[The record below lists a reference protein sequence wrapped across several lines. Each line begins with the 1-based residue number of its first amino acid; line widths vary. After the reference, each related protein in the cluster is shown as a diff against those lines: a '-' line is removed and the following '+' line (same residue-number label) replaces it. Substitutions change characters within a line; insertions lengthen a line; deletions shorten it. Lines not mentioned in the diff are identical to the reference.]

1 MAWRA
6 NPFLETITITGDNH
20 SWRHPR
26 PESSHR
32 PFLQLRE
39 KRKASALNSVSKDSK
54 YENYKESPQGIPKF
68 CRVAPSS
75 AYLVMSM
82 YSDHKRIKRASLLG
96 QVITTAG
103 IVDVEVVSE
112 TYTCSD
118 RDPDEMGRMLVT
130 AGYLADADLRAAIG
144 AVEEVESGG
153 LTPDQAAY
161 ALKYA
166 YDNCL
171 PFHAA
176 LESTIMQAISVVNPN
191 LLGEILLAARLVSE
205 FQLAVAMDQAR
216 DCGLTLGRVLLL
228 TQIISIPILEA
239 SVELLRMVR
248 DQKLLLQSAADALRK
263 CAYEKM
269 TFVEALTA
277 VGMEDQEEEKRPKL
291 GALLTGAGL
300 IADFDAINAAE
311 VGLETCKP
319 IGQVFHECGLVT
331 ALVLRAALKLQ
342 TMIES
347 ALVTV
352 NQAFELL
359 KQVHNLQL
367 PLEDLM
373 KELGQLKAKMLSLL
387 VQSGA
392 VTQDELSKVAGFY
405 GGDANDVLHALVQTE
420 TLSAQLMRDCARC
433 VSLLENGKIKWEMA
447 TTAILYCKRTGTD
460 LQDAL
465 NKVHTESSQRMHSFP
480 HGLSPALAGGAA

>member
-1 MAWRA
+1 M
-6 NPFLETITITGDNH
+6 N
-20 SWRHPR
+20 
-26 PESSHR
+26 
-32 PFLQLRE
+32 
-39 KRKASALNSVSKDSK
+39 
-54 YENYKESPQGIPKF
+54 
-68 CRVAPSS
+68 
-75 AYLVMSM
+75 M

-103 IVDVEVVSE
+103 IVNIEVVSE
-112 TYTCSD
+112 TYTSSD
-118 RDPDEMGRMLVT
+118 RDAEEMGRMLVT
-130 AGYLADADLRAAIG
+130 AGYLADADLRASLE
-144 AVEEVESGG
+144 AVKEVESGN
-153 LTPDQAAY
+153 LSPDQAAY
-161 ALKYA
+161 ALKFA

-171 PFHAA
+171 PSHAA

-228 TQIISIPILEA
+228 TQIISVPILEI

-248 DQKLLLQSAADALRK
+248 DQKLLLQSAADALRQCVFEQK
-263 CAYEKM
+263 
-269 TFVEALTA
+269 TFADALKA
-277 VGMEDQEEEKRPKL
+277 VGMETVEEETRPKL

-342 TMIES
+342 SMIET
-347 ALVTV
+347 ALVSV

-359 KQVHNLQL
+359 RQVHSLQL

-373 KELGQLKAKMLSLL
+373 KELGQLKSKMLSLL

-392 VTQDELSKVAGFY
+392 VSQEEISTAAGFY
-405 GGDANDVLHALVQTE
+405 CGETTDVLQALVQSE
-420 TLSAQLMRDCARC
+420 TLTPQLMRDCARC
-433 VSLLENGKIKWEMA
+433 VSLIESGKLKWDIA
-447 TTAILYCKRTGTD
+447 TAVILHCKRTGVELQEAITRIQTD
-460 LQDAL
+460 NSNRLH
-465 NKVHTESSQRMHSFP
+465 NFP
-480 HGLSPALAGGAA
+480 HGMSAALAGGAA

>member
-1 MAWRA
+1 
-6 NPFLETITITGDNH
+6 
-20 SWRHPR
+20 
-26 PESSHR
+26 
-32 PFLQLRE
+32 
-39 KRKASALNSVSKDSK
+39 
-54 YENYKESPQGIPKF
+54 
-68 CRVAPSS
+68 
-75 AYLVMSM
+75 M

-118 RDPDEMGRMLVT
+118 RDADEMGRVLVT
-130 AGYLADADLRAAIG
+130 AGYLADADLRAALE
-144 AVEEVESGG
+144 AVTEVESGV

-171 PFHAA
+171 PFNAA

-228 TQIISIPILEA
+228 TQIISLPILDS

-248 DQKLLLQSAADALRK
+248 DQELLLQSAADALRH
-263 CAYEKM
+263 CAFDKM
-269 TFVEALTA
+269 TFEEALKS
-277 VGMEDQEEEKRPKL
+277 VGMEERKEETRPKL
-291 GALLTGAGL
+291 GALLAGAGL
-300 IADFDAINAAE
+300 IAEFDAINAAE

-319 IGQVFHECGLVT
+319 IGQVFHETGLVS

-342 TMIES
+342 SMIENAVVS
-347 ALVTV
+347 V
-352 NQAFELL
+352 NQSFELL
-359 KQVHNLQL
+359 RQVHNLNL

-373 KELGQLKAKMLSLL
+373 KELGQLKNKMLSLL

-392 VTQDELSKVAGFY
+392 VSQDDISHAGGIY
-405 GGDANDVLHALVQTE
+405 SGDAEDILQALAQDQI
-420 TLSAQLMRDCARC
+420 LSPQLMRDCARC
-433 VSLLENGKIKWEMA
+433 VTLLESGKVKWEQA
-447 TTAILYCKRTGTD
+447 LSVVSYCKRTGAD

-465 NKVHTESSQRMHSFP
+465 ANAQAESSQKLHSFP
-480 HGLSPALAGGAA
+480 HTLSPAMAGGAA

>member
-1 MAWRA
+1 
-6 NPFLETITITGDNH
+6 
-20 SWRHPR
+20 
-26 PESSHR
+26 
-32 PFLQLRE
+32 
-39 KRKASALNSVSKDSK
+39 
-54 YENYKESPQGIPKF
+54 
-68 CRVAPSS
+68 
-75 AYLVMSM
+75 M

-112 TYTCSD
+112 TYTSSD
-118 RDPDEMGRMLVT
+118 RDADDMGRMLVT
-130 AGYLADADLRAAIG
+130 AGYLADADLRAALE
-144 AVEEVESGG
+144 AVKEVESGN
-153 LTPDQAAY
+153 LSPDQAAY
-161 ALKYA
+161 ALKFA

-191 LLGEILLAARLVSE
+191 LLGEILLAARLISE

-228 TQIISIPILEA
+228 TQIISVPILEA

-248 DQKLLLQSAADALRK
+248 DQKLLLNSAADAVRLCVFEQK
-263 CAYEKM
+263 
-269 TFVEALTA
+269 TFADALKA
-277 VGMEDQEEEKRPKL
+277 VGMETVEEETRPKL

-342 TMIES
+342 SMIET
-347 ALVTV
+347 ALVTI

-359 KQVHNLQL
+359 RQVHSLQL

-373 KELGQLKAKMLSLL
+373 KELGQLKSKMLSLL
-387 VQSGA
+387 IHSGA
-392 VTQDELSKVAGFY
+392 VSQEEISTAAGFY
-405 GGDANDVLHALVQTE
+405 CGDSTDVLQALVQSE
-420 TLSAQLMRDCARC
+420 TLTPQLMRDCARC
-433 VSLLENGKIKWEMA
+433 VSLIENGKLKWEMA
-447 TTAILYCKRTGTD
+447 TAVILYCKRTGTE
-460 LQDAL
+460 LQEAITRIQ
-465 NKVHTESSQRMHSFP
+465 TESSHRLHAFP
-480 HGLSPALAGGAA
+480 HAMSPAMAGGAA

>member
-1 MAWRA
+1 
-6 NPFLETITITGDNH
+6 
-20 SWRHPR
+20 
-26 PESSHR
+26 
-32 PFLQLRE
+32 
-39 KRKASALNSVSKDSK
+39 
-54 YENYKESPQGIPKF
+54 
-68 CRVAPSS
+68 
-75 AYLVMSM
+75 M
-82 YSDHKRIKRASLLG
+82 YSDHTKIKRASLLG
-96 QVITTAG
+96 QIITTAG

-112 TYTCSD
+112 TYTTSE
-118 RDPDEMGRMLVT
+118 RNADEMGRLMVHS
-130 AGYLADADLRAAIG
+130 GYLADADLRAAME
-144 AVEEVESGG
+144 AVAEVEAKN

-161 ALKYA
+161 ALKFA

-171 PFHAA
+171 PFASA

-191 LLGEILLAARLVSE
+191 LLGELFLAARIVSE

-228 TQIISIPILEA
+228 TQIISVPILEA

-248 DQKLLLQSAADALRK
+248 DQKLLLQSAADALRL
-263 CAYEKM
+263 CAFEKM
-269 TFVEALTA
+269 SFEDALIS
-277 VGMEDQEEEKRPKL
+277 VGMETKEEETRPKL

-342 TMIES
+342 QMIES
-347 ALVTV
+347 ALVTLQ
-352 NQAFELL
+352 QAFELL
-359 KQVHNLQL
+359 RQVHNLQL

-387 VQSGA
+387 MQSGA
-392 VTQDELSKVAGFY
+392 VTQDEVSKAAGFY
-405 GGDANDVLHALVQTE
+405 CGEATDVLQALVQSE
-420 TLSAQLMRDCARC
+420 TLTPQLLRDCARC
-433 VSLLENGKIKWEMA
+433 ITLLESGKIKWEMA
-447 TTAILYCKRTGTD
+447 AMAILHCKRTGAE

-465 NKVHTESSQRMHSFP
+465 TRVQAESSQRLHAFGMS
-480 HGLSPALAGGAA
+480 AAMAG